1 VSTSSAPELLVL
13 HAVRVLGFASGPQV
27 AARYRL
33 DQREVGEHLLDEQAA
48 GLVQRVAFADV
59 SGWSLTEAG
68 RLADERR
75 LSEEL
80 GAAGCRPGVLAA
92 AREFEAVNDRF
103 LRAMTDWQI
112 RPQTWDRLAAND
124 HTDHRWDDRVW
135 ETLRACGQRLT
146 EINDRLA
153 DSLTRFDG
161 YATRYAASL
170 ARAQEGA
177 APWLDAPGRD
187 SCHRI
192 WIELHEDLLSTLGL
206 GRGDPIPEA

>member
-1 VSTSSAPELLVL
+1 MSTSSAPELLVL

-33 DQREVGEHLLDEQAA
+33 DQREVDEHLLDEQAA

-124 HTDHRWDDRVW
+124 HTDATGSGSSCMRTCSRPSGWGG
-135 ETLRACGQRLT
+135 A
-146 EINDRLA
+146 
-153 DSLTRFDG
+153 TRFPGPDLC
-161 YATRYAASL
+161 RAA
-170 ARAQEGA
+170 
-177 APWLDAPGRD
+177 
-187 SCHRI
+187 
-192 WIELHEDLLSTLGL
+192 
-206 GRGDPIPEA
+206 DPA